1 MGMAVDPQTF
11 KAAMGRFPGA
21 VTIIT
26 ARSEAERRGIT
37 ATAVCSVSAEPP
49 SLLICVNRKTGTCA
63 SIGETGFFN
72 INLLRDPS
80 SELAMR
86 FAGAGGAT
94 GEEKFTAGDWDED
107 TRGLPILKDALVAF
121 CCEVRE
127 KVDAGSHAIFI
138 GQIVD
143 IRLGEGVPLLY
154 ERSRFHRLTPI

>member
-1 MGMAVDPQTF
+1 MTCDPVAFKKGMRHL
-11 KAAMGRFPGA
+11 AAS
-21 VTIIT
+21 VTLIT
-26 ARSEAERRGIT
+26 TRHAGERGGLT

-63 SIGETGFFN
+63 SIGESGFFN